1 MTEAKELE
9 VTPAD
14 IEVLT
19 EEVGMILYAEWAEPG
34 AMGCSGSARIYKLRG
49 NELIRYIARYPDYYA
64 LSDVYTSVNYL
75 SKTRLIADS
84 PSEDILKKLNG
95 AVNAGKIPKPCFQS
109 VRGGFGNYAW
119 INIGA
124 GLAFDD
130 DSMGLVYRF
139 NGRAFLIECS
149 VPAVYERVRSQ
160 LCRKIR
166 SSSNSA
172 MANRDGDP
180 LVFDL
185 DLSDPEDFQ
194 ADVLSDLDDEI

>member
-49 NELIRYIARYPDYYA
+49 DELIRYIARYPDYYA
-64 LSDVYTSVNYL
+64 LSDVYTSVDYL

-95 AVNAGKIPKPCFQS
+95 AVNAGKIPKPCFRS

-160 LCRKIR
+160 LCRKLG
-166 SSSNSA
+166 SSPNSA
-172 MANRDGDP
+172 AAGRGGG
-180 LVFDL
+180 
-185 DLSDPEDFQ
+185 PEDFQ
-194 ADVLSDLDDEI
+194 AGDLSDPDLNPDDEL